1 MTFHKLFILF
11 RFPSIVPYDHNRVT
25 LEEDIDGEDYINA
38 SWISGRQFIATQG
51 PLPGTIVHFLQ
62 MIVEQKVEAIVML
75 CKTSEKNKLGR
86 NIYSKLNLNLVIVSL
101 FKIF

>member
-1 MTFHKLFILF
+1 M
-11 RFPSIVPYDHNRVT
+11 T

-51 PLPGTIVHFLQ
+51 PQPNTIAHFLQ

-75 CKTSEKNKLGR
+75 CKTSEKNKLGK
-86 NIYSKLNLNLVIVSL
+86 NIYSKLNLNLGIVSL

>member
-1 MTFHKLFILF
+1 M
-11 RFPSIVPYDHNRVT
+11 T

-51 PLPGTIVHFLQ
+51 PLPGTIAHFLQ

-86 NIYSKLNLNLVIVSL
+86 HIYSKLNISLVIVLL

>member
-1 MTFHKLFILF
+1 MA
-11 RFPSIVPYDHNRVT
+11 

-38 SWISGRQFIATQG
+38 SWISDKQFIATQG
-51 PLPGTIVHFLQ
+51 PLPGTIAHFLQ

-75 CKTSEKNKLGR
+75 CKTSEKNKLGK

-101 FKIF
+101 LIIF

>member
-1 MTFHKLFILF
+1 MKIYKRTFQKLFILF
-11 RFPSIVPYDHNRVT
+11 RFPHLIPYDHDRVT
-25 LEEDIDGEDYINA
+25 LEKDIDGEDYINA

-75 CKTSEKNKLGR
+75 CKTSEKNKLGKD
-86 NIYSKLNLNLVIVSL
+86 I
-101 FKIF
+101 